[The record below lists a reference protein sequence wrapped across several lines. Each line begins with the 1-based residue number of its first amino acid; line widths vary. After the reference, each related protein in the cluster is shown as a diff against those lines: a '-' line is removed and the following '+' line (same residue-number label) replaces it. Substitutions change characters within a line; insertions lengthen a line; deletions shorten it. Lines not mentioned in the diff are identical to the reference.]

1 MCSNVWPRLTLPAL
15 HLWAIRRANDVE
27 YGLCVW
33 SENSGTTH
41 RVAQAIEVSFSYQR
55 VAISAYTFCTRRS
68 ENWKGDE
75 DLEKFLKG
83 AKENGF
89 YGRNIIHAVH
99 GWGKLQY
106 LGKWKMIMKNGEM
119 AMTNM
124 IWEVLFGSP

>member
-1 MCSNVWPRLTLPAL
+1 M
-15 HLWAIRRANDVE
+15 
-27 YGLCVW
+27 CVW

-68 ENWKGDE
+68 EYWKGDE

-99 GWGKLQY
+99 GWRKLQY